1 MPRYFHGE
9 VDIDKYPETY
19 WPKFV
24 IKIWPSHKIGENQ
37 NKWYQYRGSVNR
49 QALNGELGDGH

>member
-49 QALNGELGDGH
+49 QALWFA